1 MKVTFMAREFP
12 PHVYGGAGV
21 HLRELARC
29 LSALMEVEVRCFGEQ
44 RGKQGTVRAKGY
56 QPLSKLHCS
65 AQPKFDSLL
74 NTLFTNI
81 LMLCDGIDSD
91 VVHTHTWYGHLAGFW
106 AKKLYNI
113 PFVATSHSLE
123 PLRPWKVDQLA
134 EAYYVSAWM
143 EKVGLENAD
152 RVVAVSKMMK
162 EDIVKNFAV
171 DPNRVEVIHNG
182 IDLKTW
188 KRKPLTRELKE
199 RYGIADDY
207 VLFVGRPTAQKGME
221 YLIDAA
227 DRIPV
232 QVVMEAVG
240 ADTREY
246 EDRMKEKVR
255 GKKNI
260 VWIHD
265 NLGDVKNAELY
276 SGARVFICP
285 SVYEPFGIINLEAMA
300 CETPVVAS
308 AVGGILEV
316 VVQDKTGLLVKP
328 GRSDEI
334 ARAVNAMLRSPE
346 RARAL
351 GRQGR
356 KRVEDHFSWESIAE
370 KTKAMYEKL
379 CRSQKGNRGAKGAG
393 TAK

>member
-44 RGKQGTVRAKGY
+44 RGKQGKVRAKGY
-56 QPLSKLHCS
+56 APSLPLHCA

-74 NTLFTNI
+74 NTLFTNL
-81 LMLCDGIDSD
+81 LMLCDGIDAD
-91 VVHTHTWYGHLAGFW
+91 VVHTHTWYGHLGGFW
-106 AKKLYNI
+106 AKKLYGI

-171 DPNRVEVIHNG
+171 DPSRVEVIHNG

-188 KRKPLTRELKE
+188 KRTPLSRGLKE

-221 YLIDAA
+221 FLIDAA
-227 DRIPV
+227 DRIGA

-240 ADTREY
+240 ADTKEY
-246 EDRMKEKVR
+246 EERMQGKVK

-260 VWIHD
+260 VWIHE
-265 NLGDVKNAELY
+265 NLGDRLNRELY

-308 AVGGILEV
+308 GVGGILEV
-316 VVQDKTGLLVKP
+316 VVPEKTGLLVKP
-328 GRSDEI
+328 GRSGEI
-334 ARAVNAMLRSPE
+334 ARAVNALLRDPA
-346 RARAL
+346 RARAMGRL
-351 GRQGR
+351 GRR
-356 KRVEDHFSWESIAE
+356 RVVDHFSWESIAE
-370 KTKAMYEKL
+370 KTKAMYERL
-379 CRSQKGNRGAKGAG
+379 CRQGRGRREK
-393 TAK
+393 